1 MMASEENLFS
11 PTMPRQMPVLAQS
24 PKHSALC
31 FAQHFVTGAVGGA
44 VGGAA
49 LAVSTGQ
56 LEALLPAIGVG
67 ALVGGAAN
75 AASTFGG
82 TAGIVAAGASSILGH
97 ANMGYSAAGAVGML
111 GDAFGGGVPTSALGI
126 PAAGAIG
133 SGAGLGTALAG
144 ETFGLGALGTTG
156 AFGASAALGTATT
169 FLLDQFISPLTGCSD

>member
-1 MMASEENLFS
+1 M
-11 PTMPRQMPVLAQS
+11 
-24 PKHSALC
+24 
-31 FAQHFVTGAVGGA
+31 AQHFATGAAGGA

-49 LAVSTGQ
+49 LAISTGQ
-56 LEALLPAIGVG
+56 VEALLPAIGVG

-97 ANMGYSAAGAVGML
+97 ATMGYSAANAVGAL
-111 GDAFGGGVPTSALGI
+111 GDAFGGGIPTSALGI

-133 SGAGLGTALAG
+133 SGTGLGTALAG

-169 FLLDQFISPLTGCSD
+169 FLLDQFLSPLTGCSD